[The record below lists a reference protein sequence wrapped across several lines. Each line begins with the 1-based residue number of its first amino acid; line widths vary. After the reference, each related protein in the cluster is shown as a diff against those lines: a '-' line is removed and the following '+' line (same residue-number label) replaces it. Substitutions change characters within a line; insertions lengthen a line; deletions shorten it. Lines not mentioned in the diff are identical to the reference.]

1 MSSHKKTRRKRAK
14 RAERRKEAMAVEY
27 PRHFLKIREK
37 YPQLIE
43 MHERAGELGRK
54 AGPLQDKYTHLVQM
68 AACVALRSEGGVHSH
83 TRRALEA
90 GATPEEIYHAL
101 ILLIS
106 TTGFPTVSAG
116 FSWVNDVIEKKAR

>member
-1 MSSHKKTRRKRAK
+1 MTA
-14 RAERRKEAMAVEY
+14 EY
-27 PRHFLKIREK
+27 PRHFLKLKER
-37 YPQLIE
+37 YPQLME
-43 MHERAGELGRK
+43 AHERAGELGRK
-54 AGPLQDKYTHLVQM
+54 AGPLGEKFTHLVQM

-106 TTGFPTVSAG
+106 TAGFPTVSAG
-116 FSWVNDVIEKKAR
+116 FSWVHDVIEKRRR

>member
-1 MSSHKKTRRKRAK
+1 
-14 RAERRKEAMAVEY
+14 MAAEY
-27 PRHFLKIREK
+27 PGHFLKIREM

-43 MHERAGELGRK
+43 MHEKAGELGRK
-54 AGPLQDKYTHLVQM
+54 AGSLQEKYTHLIQM

-83 TRRALEA
+83 TRRALKA

-106 TTGFPTVSAG
+106 TVGFPAVSAG
-116 FSWVNDVIEKKAR
+116 FSWVDDVIEKKGR

>member
-1 MSSHKKTRRKRAK
+1 MTG
-14 RAERRKEAMAVEY
+14 EY
-27 PRHFLKIREK
+27 PRNFLKLKEK

-43 MHERAGELGRK
+43 AYERAGELGRK
-54 AGPLQDKYTHLVQM
+54 AGPLQDKYTHLIQM

-90 GATPEEIYHAL
+90 GATPDEIYHAL

-106 TTGFPTVSAG
+106 TAGFPAVSAG
-116 FSWVNDVIEKKAR
+116 FSWVNDVIERKGR

>member
-1 MSSHKKTRRKRAK
+1 
-14 RAERRKEAMAVEY
+14 MAVEY
-27 PRHFLKIREK
+27 PGHFLKIREM

-43 MHERAGELGRK
+43 MHERVGELGRK
-54 AGPLQDKYTHLVQM
+54 AGPLQEKYTHLIQM
-68 AACVALRSEGGVHSH
+68 AVCVALRSEGGVHSH

-106 TTGFPTVSAG
+106 TAGFPTVSAG
-116 FSWVNDVIEKKAR
+116 FSWVDDVIEKKGR

>member
-1 MSSHKKTRRKRAK
+1 
-14 RAERRKEAMAVEY
+14 MAAEY
-27 PRHFLKIREK
+27 PKHFLRLREK

-43 MHERAGELGRK
+43 THETAGELGRT
-54 AGPLQDKYTHLVQM
+54 AGPLQKKFTHLVQM

-101 ILLIS
+101 VLLIS
-106 TTGFPTVSAG
+106 TAGFPAVSAG
-116 FSWVNDVIEKKAR
+116 FSWVNDVMEKKGR

>member
-1 MSSHKKTRRKRAK
+1 
-14 RAERRKEAMAVEY
+14 MALEH
-27 PRHFLKIREK
+27 PKHFLRLREK

-43 MHERAGELGRK
+43 IHERAGELGRK
-54 AGPLQDKYTHLVQM
+54 AGPLQEKYTHLIQM
-68 AACVALRSEGGVHSH
+68 AACVGLRSEGGVHSH

-106 TTGFPTVSAG
+106 TVGFPTVSAG
-116 FSWVNDVIEKKAR
+116 FSWVDDVIEKKAR